1 MVSASAILPAL
12 PCMTSDLGAG
22 TGDNS
27 TVL

>member
-1 MVSASAILPAL
+1 MVSARAILPAL

-22 TGDNS
+22 TGDTR